1 MFRHTAA
8 TRWMEAGVAPDVVQ
22 ALMGHVS
29 FASTAIYL
37 HATQERMREAVER
50 TAAAVAGMR

>member
-1 MFRHTAA
+1 
-8 TRWMEAGVAPDVVQ
+8 VVQ
-22 ALMGHVS
+22 ALLGHVT

-50 TAAAVAGMR
+50 TAAAAGAAKTR